1 MRSAIGLYLH
11 IPFCQTKCPY
21 CDFNTYQG
29 IEEQMDGF
37 TAALA
42 GELALWGAALGR
54 PPAAT
59 LFFGGGTP
67 SYLPDGAIGG
77 LLAAVRRAFAVAA
90 DAEITVEANP
100 GDLTAA
106 RCESLL
112 RQGVNRLSIGVQS
125 MDNALLQLLGR
136 RHTAAQAAAA
146 LTEARRAGFGNINL
160 DLMYGLPQQTLA
172 QWRETLAAIT
182 ALAPEHLSLYALT
195 LEEGTPMHR
204 WAAEGKIAPP
214 DPDLAADMYQQAR
227 ETLAA
232 GGYRHYEIS
241 NWAQP
246 QRECAHN
253 LVYWRNGPY
262 LGVGPGAH
270 SHLGDYR
277 FWTQRPPRAYAAAVE
292 QWRNAAAANSNNAP
306 TPPGTPG
313 ALIPPGTSIPSGATG
328 SPILPVAPDTPTP
341 PGAIDAAD
349 AAAIPWAQLGESE
362 LRQARTVEGW
372 EYIDRPTAAAETMFL
387 GLRLLDGL
395 ELGAASIV
403 AGVDLMQTY
412 AAEIAEL
419 RRLGLLERRGTTL
432 RLAEPAYLLANQVFT
447 RFLR

>member
-1 MRSAIGLYLH
+1 MFADLRPGIGLYLH

-29 IEEQMDGF
+29 IEEQMGGF

-67 SYLPDGAIGG
+67 SYLPDGAIGR
-77 LLAAVRRAFAVAA
+77 LLDSARRNFAVAA

-146 LTEARRAGFGNINL
+146 LLDARRAGFANINL
-160 DLMYGLPQQTLA
+160 DLMYGLPQQSLA
-172 QWRETLAAIT
+172 QWRETLAAVS

-204 WAAEGKIAPP
+204 WAAEGKIPPP

-227 ETLAA
+227 ETLAS
-232 GGYRHYEIS
+232 GGYQHYEIS

-292 QWRNAAAANSNNAP
+292 QWRHA
-306 TPPGTPG
+306 
-313 ALIPPGTSIPSGATG
+313 
-328 SPILPVAPDTPTP
+328 VD
-341 PGAIDAAD
+341 
-349 AAAIPWAQLGESE
+349 AIPWAQLGETE
-362 LRQARTVEGW
+362 LRQARTVDGW

-395 ELGAASIV
+395 ELEAASIV
-403 AGVDLMQTY
+403 AGADLGETY
-412 AAEIAEL
+412 AAEIDEL
-419 RRLGLLERRGTTL
+419 LRLGLLHRQGTTL